1 MLVSRRVK
9 TPFFVSLCPV
19 QGCTGIHRAVKCLMD
34 GAQRKLGFRCSEVKN
49 VRKAFFTNLLVTKL
63 ELVQWHWAA
72 DLVTLHKID
81 TDFA

>member
-1 MLVSRRVK
+1 
-9 TPFFVSLCPV
+9 
-19 QGCTGIHRAVKCLMD
+19 MD